1 MHTFFRE
8 VLYFFGGFLGAK
20 IEKSEYNL
28 ENIRKSSKHNL
39 NNNFVGDFNIFSKG
53 SRQIWR
59 MPRPFKKSVTISR
72 CFFLADTTSKP
83 NITLKIFQNM
93 TKIT

>member
-28 ENIRKSSKHNL
+28 ENIRKSPKHNL

-53 SRQIWR
+53 SKQI
-59 MPRPFKKSVTISR
+59 
-72 CFFLADTTSKP
+72 
-83 NITLKIFQNM
+83 
-93 TKIT
+93 